1 MKMKILAV
9 LVIVS
14 VVAVVTGCV
23 NTVSDTSTF
32 AIDLSRDSIAGR
44 YNRPFDEVYQAAFK
58 VVRTDGALVT
68 EYVPHDYT
76 NNVKSLEG
84 RINDRKVWVRV
95 EQVDPKISQVE
106 VEARTKWGGTDPD
119 LVHQVEKEIAL
130 ELASH

>member
-9 LVIVS
+9 LAGA
-14 VVAVVTGCV
+14 VAVVITGCV

-32 AIDLSRDSIAGR
+32 AIDYSRDSISGR
-44 YNRPFDEVYQAAFK
+44 YNRTFDEVYQASVK
-58 VVRTDGALVT
+58 VVKTDGALVT

-76 NNVKSLEG
+76 NSVKSLEG